1 MSVFNLLLNA
11 HICVLR
17 GFKPPQVCLY
27 LGGVK
32 GPRKPLKTLRI
43 FLCVF
48 LIFYS
53 LSEVFL
59 AYRKL
64 RVIGLNY
71 KICRCVRADSK
82 TSFYTAFFGIHS
94 EGLRP

>member
-17 GFKPPQVCLY
+17 GFKPLQVCLY

-43 FLCVF
+43 FFVCIFDF
-48 LIFYS
+48 L
-53 LSEVFL
+53 
-59 AYRKL
+59 
-64 RVIGLNY
+64 
-71 KICRCVRADSK
+71 
-82 TSFYTAFFGIHS
+82 
-94 EGLRP
+94 